1 MSEVLMIR
9 GEYIMSLFRFGEPW
23 GNSSL
28 RSMNKHADKLEG
40 LAADF
45 RTIAGSR
52 LPGSILEEGM
62 PCIEQWFLD
71 YFLVP
76 VVVGHIFHAD
86 RVDLNA
92 GNVLTFTDPIEL
104 LSVERHRVRTSSKW
118 YQLGRASPLAEQT
131 LEAWS
136 VRGAR

>member
-1 MSEVLMIR
+1 MIR
-9 GEYIMSLFRFGEPW
+9 GENIMSLFRFGEPW

-28 RSMNKHADKLEG
+28 RSMNKHADILEG

-45 RTIAGSR
+45 RGVAGSR
-52 LPGSILEEGM
+52 LPGLNLEEAM
-62 PCIEQWFLD
+62 PRIEQWFLD

-76 VVVGHIFHAD
+76 VVVGHIFHPG

-92 GNVLTFTDPIEL
+92 GNVLAFTDPIEL
-104 LSVERHRVRTSSKW
+104 LSVERRRVRTSSGW
-118 YQLGRASPLAEQT
+118 YQLGNASPLAERT

-136 VRGAR
+136 VKGAR